1 MRRIMPRLAKA
12 GAKAG
17 RAVGTRAS
25 SKSGVWRRHRQD
37 VFFCF
42 LFIGVLSFVLF
53 WGRVAHDS
61 ISHSRTEDLLQIRV

>member
-37 VFFCF
+37 VFFVFCSLVF
-42 LFIGVLSFVLF
+42 CRLLF
-53 WGRVAHDS
+53 WGRVARDS
-61 ISHSRTEDLLQIRV
+61 IPILRTEDLLQIRV

>member
-1 MRRIMPRLAKA
+1 MRRIMPRLVKA

-37 VFFCF
+37 VFFVFCSLVFCRLCF
-42 LFIGVLSFVLF
+42 GVASLVTLFPIL
-53 WGRVAHDS
+53 
-61 ISHSRTEDLLQIRV
+61 RTEDLLQIRV